1 MGSWFLSIAVRTSGP
16 LVSRS
21 TAQSD
26 FFSLHTLR
34 KRSSTPWCASWSPWE
49 KLKRATFIPA
59 SMSSAMV
66 SSSQHLGPMV
76 QTILVFLT
84 MGWSF
89 MIIAVEMPVE
99 RTVSTLMSVSA
110 LSGGMMVS
118 GW

>member
-1 MGSWFLSIAVRTSGP
+1 
-16 LVSRS
+16 
-21 TAQSD
+21 
-26 FFSLHTLR
+26 
-34 KRSSTPWCASWSPWE
+34 
-49 KLKRATFIPA
+49 
-59 SMSSAMV
+59 MV

-110 LSGGMMVS
+110 LSGGMMLS